1 MKSYLP
7 VVFALL
13 TGLFWGVYGPVLAE
27 ARAYDKSPFKPY
39 VMIGVAYLI
48 WGIIGGLI
56 GMKIK
61 GDTFAFSTEGMS
73 WGFAAGSLGAF
84 GALALTLAMYSGGT
98 SMPQI
103 VMPIVFGTAVTVAAI
118 AATVTSKA
126 VVNPM
131 LYVGI
136 IGMFISIVIVAYY
149 TPHAHPPSP
158 GGKPAAHANNPAKP

>member
-7 VVFALL
+7 VVFALM
-13 TGLFWGVYGPVLAE
+13 TGLFWGIYGPVLGE

-48 WGIIGGLI
+48 WGIIGGLV

-61 GDTFAFSTEGMS
+61 GDSFDFSTMGMS

-98 SMPQI
+98 AMPQV

-118 AATVTSKA
+118 AAMITTKA

-136 IGMFISIVIVAYY
+136 VGMFISIVIVAAY
-149 TPHAHPPSP
+149 TPASHPPSP
-158 GGKPAAHANNPAKP
+158 GGKAAPHAAEAPKS

>member
-1 MKSYLP
+1 MKSLLP
-7 VVFALL
+7 VVFALM
-13 TGLFWGVYGPVLAE
+13 TGLFWGVYGPVLGE
-27 ARAYDKSPFKPY
+27 ARAFDKSPFKPY

-48 WGIIGGLI
+48 WGIIGGLV

-61 GDTFAFSTEGMS
+61 GDSFDFSTQGMT

-84 GALALTLAMYSGGT
+84 GALSLTLAMYSGGT
-98 SMPQI
+98 AMPQI

-118 AATVTSKA
+118 AAMVTTKA

-136 IGMFISIVIVAYY
+136 VGMFISIVIVAAY
-149 TPHAHPPSP
+149 TPSAHPPSP
-158 GGKPAAHANNPAKP
+158 GGKPAPHAAETPKS

>member
-7 VVFALL
+7 VVFALM
-13 TGLFWGVYGPVLAE
+13 TGLFWGIYGPVLGE

-48 WGIIGGLI
+48 WGIIGGLV

-61 GDTFAFSTEGMS
+61 GDDFAFSSAGMS

-98 SMPQI
+98 AMPQV

-118 AATVTSKA
+118 AAMITTKA

-136 IGMFISIVIVAYY
+136 VGMFISIVLVAAY
-149 TPHAHPPSP
+149 TPASHPPSP
-158 GGKPAAHANNPAKP
+158 GGKAAPHAAEAPKS